1 MNLWSPEPL
10 PWRPALRAS
19 VAVLVSVLLLFSGGS
34 GTVYALG
41 PGPEESSVSV
51 EFAATDDCVADTRS
65 PRSSVSPSRRSCL
78 PPFRASVP
86 PATPARPL
94 SAPAGPEGP
103 AASAG
108 PARNDVLRC

>member
-10 PWRPALRAS
+10 PWRPAVRAV

-41 PGPEESSVSV
+41 PAEESSVSV

-78 PPFRASVP
+78 PPFRASAS
-86 PATPARPL
+86 PAAPSCPL
-94 SAPAGPEGP
+94 SPLADPEGP
-103 AASAG
+103 ASSAG

>member
-10 PWRPALRAS
+10 PWRPAVRAT

-51 EFAATDDCVADTRS
+51 EFAATDDCVADPRS

-78 PPFRASVP
+78 PPFRASVSR
-86 PATPARPL
+86 A
-94 SAPAGPEGP
+94 APACPLPAPAAPEAP

-108 PARNDVLRC
+108 PARHDVLRC